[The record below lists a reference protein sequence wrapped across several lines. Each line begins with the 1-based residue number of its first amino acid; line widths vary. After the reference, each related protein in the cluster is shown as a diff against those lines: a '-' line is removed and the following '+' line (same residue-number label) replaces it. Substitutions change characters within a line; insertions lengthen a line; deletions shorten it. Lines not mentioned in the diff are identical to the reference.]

1 MSNESSPETS
11 IRALFDKAE
20 ALRLSLESQP
30 NPNSPAYQQALLA
43 ALQKYEE
50 CKKLIN
56 QASLFSLNE
65 SLEDLATS
73 DMRYYLLWTY
83 SPAK

>member
-11 IRALFDKAE
+11 IRAIFDKAE
-20 ALRLSLESQP
+20 SLRISLETQP
-30 NPNSPAYQQALLA
+30 NPNSPVYQQTLLSS
-43 ALQKYEE
+43 LQKYEE

-56 QASLFSLNE
+56 QASLFSMNE

-73 DMRYYLLWTY
+73 DMRYQL
-83 SPAK
+83 P